1 MVETVN
7 EANMRIGVCGHLG
20 GGKEYLDGQTIK
32 TKTIIEELQKIF
44 FEDELIIVDTYGG
57 LKHMFKHIVRLIIM
71 IFKCDN
77 VIILPAQNGLRVF
90 APIMNILNFRHR
102 CSMHYI
108 VIGGWLPVFLEGKPL
123 LTKCLKR
130 FDAVYVETK
139 TMMHIMKEKGFRN
152 IVLMKNFKKNTVL
165 SVSDIKCKIDKP
177 FELCMFSRV
186 TPKKGIEDAINAIVE
201 INDGFNDNVYSL
213 TIYGQVDDSYNK
225 KFTELI
231 RSTPDYIKYGGAVDY
246 RCSVETLKPYFALL
260 FPTQY
265 YTEGIPGTILD
276 AYAAAL
282 PVISSKW
289 ESFYDVIVEKQTG
302 FGYEFGDI
310 ESLKTL
316 LNIISQKPEM
326 IYSMKKNC
334 LLKAEEYLPENAI
347 LPLVRRIKHVE
358 KEK

>member
-139 TMMHIMKEKGFRN
+139 TMMHSMKEKGFRN

-225 KFTELI
+225 KFT
-231 RSTPDYIKYGGAVDY
+231 DYI
-246 RCSVETLKPYFALL
+246 VEQLK
-260 FPTQY
+260 
-265 YTEGIPGTILD
+265 
-276 AYAAAL
+276 
-282 PVISSKW
+282 
-289 ESFYDVIVEKQTG
+289 
-302 FGYEFGDI
+302 
-310 ESLKTL
+310 
-316 LNIISQKPEM
+316 
-326 IYSMKKNC
+326 
-334 LLKAEEYLPENAI
+334 
-347 LPLVRRIKHVE
+347 RIKIININSIDMEIPDDCYQIVDKDGNE
-358 KEK
+358 CLNSDLENSKQFAFDPKTGQFVTNLVSFDQESKSI